1 MLCLSGW
8 EDRKWEYQ
16 NKVEGWVEG
25 VEVEGGKGGVFCGDW
40 VIKELTQTMRTKMYS
55 VHPLMRNS
63 RIILRISPVILVVE
77 ESSLLEVKNVYTY

>member
-25 VEVEGGKGGVFCGDW
+25 VEVEGGKWGGGYFAG
-40 VIKELTQTMRTKMYS
+40 IG
-55 VHPLMRNS
+55 
-63 RIILRISPVILVVE
+63 
-77 ESSLLEVKNVYTY
+77 

>member
-25 VEVEGGKGGVFCGDW
+25 VEVEGGKWGGG
-40 VIKELTQTMRTKMYS
+40 
-55 VHPLMRNS
+55 
-63 RIILRISPVILVVE
+63 ILRGLGNKRINPNNANQDVQCPPSHAKFKDYFENFSCNPCGGRIKLVGG
-77 ESSLLEVKNVYTY
+77 